1 MAYMFLKKYGWD
13 EENCIRVKECISSH
27 RYLSSMQPTTIEA
40 KILLDADKLDM
51 TGAIGI
57 GRVLLYQGFMKKS
70 IYCKGEDSF
79 LNEYRERLLKVYDSF
94 YTEEAKEIAS
104 QRKELTHMFYQEI
117 LKDRALNDFSN
128 ITQYIGQ

>member
-1 MAYMFLKKYGWD
+1 
-13 EENCIRVKECISSH
+13 
-27 RYLSSMQPTTIEA
+27 MQPTTIEA